1 MKCRVPYDMPPEIKR
16 AVKEE
21 VKIQIADNVKGLS
34 HNFTALVLWLLHEHL
49 GWGKKRLTRFA
60 KIFAPALRELEAYY
74 EMPGDAAFICDYR
87 LRNEVGIDVRELDGC
102 LIDFVPN
109 VK

>member
-1 MKCRVPYDMPPEIKR
+1 MSRPWCCGRSMSRR
-16 AVKEE
+16 AGAKLSCC
-21 VKIQIADNVKGLS
+21 GLP
-34 HNFTALVLWLLHEHL
+34 
-49 GWGKKRLTRFA
+49 K
-60 KIFAPALRELEAYY
+60 FAPALKELEAYY

-87 LRNEVGIDVRELDGC
+87 LRNEVGIDVRELEGC

>member
-1 MKCRVPYDMPPEIKR
+1 MKAKVRYTMPPVMSK
-16 AVKEE
+16 AAKEE
-21 VKIQIADNVKGLS
+21 INRQIAEGVKGLS
-34 HNFTALVLWLLHEHL
+34 FNLMALVLWVLHEHL

-60 KIFAPALRELEAYY
+60 KIFAPALKQLETYY

-87 LRNEVGIDVRELDGC
+87 LRNDVGIDVRDFNNC
-102 LIDFVPN
+102 LINFKAN

>member
-1 MKCRVPYDMPPEIKR
+1 MKAKIRYDMPPAIR
-16 AVKEE
+16 RVVKQE
-21 VKIQIADNVKGLS
+21 VKSQIADNVKGLS
-34 HNFTALVLWLLHEHL
+34 RNFTALVLWQLHEQEHY
-49 GWGKKRLTRFA
+49 GKIKLLRFA
-60 KIFAPALRELEAYY
+60 KKFAPALKELEAYY